1 MKRFKI
7 QAVIFTAL
15 RSKSV
20 VRLLSEPN
28 QIGSVIDQGKPPALP
43 VDSQKFDICGSR
55 HSGSVFEPESR
66 VLKHAKTVRLL
77 PLAIGTNWVMRDNF
91 RKSAGFRLLIPA
103 QKHCRDRRNDGGAVV
118 ISFADSVG
126 SEQIPTAALSG
137 PHFQASGFAGGI

>member
-77 PLAIGTNWVMRDNF
+77 PLAIR
-91 RKSAGFRLLIPA
+91 RKVCRVARSWDALILAGR
-103 QKHCRDRRNDGGAVV
+103 
-118 ISFADSVG
+118 SFPG
-126 SEQIPTAALSG
+126 QICETS
-137 PHFQASGFAGGI
+137 

>member
-77 PLAIGTNWVMRDNF
+77 PLAI
-91 RKSAGFRLLIPA
+91 
-103 QKHCRDRRNDGGAVV
+103 
-118 ISFADSVG
+118 
-126 SEQIPTAALSG
+126 
-137 PHFQASGFAGGI
+137 